1 MKKIY
6 TFAAALFCLL
16 AVGCTRDMK
25 SFSSFDLRDVNFTDD
40 ESKMHLVFSGSG
52 SALSYD
58 SGVDHVYVNGEDFTI
73 YQREG
78 AWTAEGTAAVEA
90 ERFYCAYADGSV
102 FNWNE
107 GDKTYDF
114 SLNLATTNGIVLAG
128 NTDEHTLTLTPCC
141 AVIRVPFGVS
151 GYTVKVGFDG
161 DKVPK
166 SAKINAESKQIVA
179 ADIAY
184 LTGVTSGGAGQF
196 LNFKEDAEHNYYVGV
211 PMVGGSVTT
220 TLYLEWTKNGATTK
234 YKTTGQVTL
243 EKGKVYT
250 LGTERVSP
258 FDNDGAGIGEFL
270 INDSWDAVAF
280 SKGNLMCKK
289 RGTPKF
295 CFADNQ
301 YAAMEDNNNSI
312 NNGKYNGLIDLYGWG
327 TSNLNGYSPA
337 IWQNDNSLY
346 YSGSTLSG
354 NNDWGYN
361 TIYMNSAFATGTESG
376 HTWRTLTK
384 AEWEYL
390 LGHNSNGLATI
401 TIGGTKYRG
410 LIIAPYD
417 VYTNN
422 DWHDWTCP
430 AGVTFNTGTANGW
443 LTNNLTSAQWTKL
456 ENSGVIFLRAAGMR
470 TVDGSGNPKAQNF
483 GEDGDGSTQ
492 EGFYW
497 SATKAGGMMPTNAY
511 RLTFNSSTISASAT
525 GPRYSGYSVRLVTDV
540 TW

>member
-58 SGVDHVYVNGEDFTI
+58 SGVDHVYVNGEEFTI

-114 SLNLATTNGIVLAG
+114 SLDLATTNGIVLAG

-141 AVIRVPFGVS
+141 AVIRVPFGVT
-151 GYTVKVGFDG
+151 GYTVKVGFDAN
-161 DKVPK
+161 KVPK
-166 SAKINAESKQIVA
+166 SATINADSKQIISN
-179 ADIAY
+179 DIAY
-184 LTGVTSGGAGQF
+184 LTGVNSGGAGQF

-220 TLYLEWTKNGATTK
+220 TLYLEWTKSGATTK

-258 FDNDGAGIGEFL
+258 FDDGGAGIGIFDLDGDGEHFV
-270 INDSWDAVAF
+270 SF
-280 SKGNLMCKK
+280 SKGNLICKPINK
-289 RGTPKF
+289 KF
-295 CFADNQ
+295 AFADNQ
-301 YAAMEDNNNSI
+301 YTIMGDVNNNCKKGYSG
-312 NNGKYNGLIDLYGWG
+312 NIDLFGWG
-327 TSNLNGYSPA
+327 TSGATYHPGLNTEDSNDYYKAGNIANTNHDWGY
-337 IWQNDNSLY
+337 Y
-346 YSGSTLSG
+346 GSANGKIYTNNTYTTLSG
-354 NNDWGYN
+354 H
-361 TIYMNSAFATGTESG
+361 S
-376 HTWRTLTK
+376 WRTLTDV
-384 AEWEYL
+384 EWSGIL
-390 LGHNSNGLATI
+390 SNQEWGMADIVISGNHYYGLML
-401 TIGGTKYRG
+401 K
-410 LIIAPYD
+410 PYAVKQRNGD
-417 VYTNN
+417 Y
-422 DWHDWTCP
+422 DEWSCD
-430 AGVTFNTGTANGW
+430 VTFYTGNTYHTY
-443 LTNNLTSAQWTKL
+443 TEAQWKKL
-456 ENSGVIFLRAAGMR
+456 ENSGVIFLPNGGYRAGVKTYNYGAGGEGWYWSTTITPTAGM
-470 TVDGSGNPKAQNF
+470 TKNHAKALNF
-483 GEDGDGSTQ
+483 KGST
-492 EGFYW
+492 
-497 SATKAGGMMPTNAY
+497 APAVKNK
-511 RLTFNSSTISASAT
+511 
-525 GPRYSGYSVRLVTDV
+525 PRMNGCSVRLVKNV
-540 TW
+540 SIE

>member
-114 SLNLATTNGIVLAG
+114 SLDLATTNGIVLAG

-141 AVIRVPFGVS
+141 AVIRVPFGVT
-151 GYTVKVGFDG
+151 GYTVKVGFDAN
-161 DKVPK
+161 KVPK

-211 PMVGGSVTT
+211 PMAGNSVTT
-220 TLYLEWTKNGATTK
+220 TLYLEWTKSGNTTK

-258 FDNDGAGIGEFL
+258 FDDGGAGYGEFS
-270 INDSWDAVAF
+270 INSNDDAVAF
-280 SKGNLMCKK
+280 SCGNLMSQP
-289 RGTPKF
+289 RNLIF

-301 YAAMEDNNNSI
+301 YTIMGDANNSI
-312 NNGKYNGLIDLYGWG
+312 RPKYTGLIDLFGWG
-327 TSNLNGYSPA
+327 TSGDTYHPGLNSESA
-337 IWQNDNSLY
+337 ADY
-346 YSGSTLSG
+346 YSDGNINGT
-354 NNDWGYN
+354 NNDWGVYN
-361 TIYMNSAFATGTESG
+361 SGSAIYTTGAFTTLSS
-376 HTWRTLTK
+376 HTWRTLTD
-384 AEWEYL
+384 AEWAYIFNN
-390 LGHNSNGLATI
+390 HDWGLADI
-401 TIGGTKYRG
+401 NIGGNHYYG
-410 LIIAPYD
+410 IIIKPVD
-417 VYTNN
+417 VYNPQTRRWNAWSC
-422 DWHDWTCP
+422 DV
-430 AGVTFNTGTANGW
+430 AFNTGRGSGYSTNS
-443 LTNNLTSAQWTKL
+443 LTEAQWKKL
-456 ENSGVIFLRAAGMR
+456 ESSGVIFLPNGGYRVGQRAFSYGAE
-470 TVDGSGNPKAQNF
+470 
-483 GEDGDGSTQ
+483 GEGW
-492 EGFYW
+492 YW
-497 SATKAGGMMPTNAY
+497 STTITPTGGMTPNHAKALKFSNSTNPSIA
-511 RLTFNSSTISASAT
+511 NK
-525 GPRYSGYSVRLVTDV
+525 PRMNGCSVRLVTDV